1 MTNSADL
8 DRLRWSWSAEAV
20 AWLRARLRGVDE
32 ALEQSDLAHVM
43 VLGDSQVG
51 KTTLLLR
58 LLGVTDPEIAAEAA
72 VPLRAGRGRGRS
84 ATPVPI
90 RYQWSGDPD
99 HWSLAYDDPCDAPG
113 ANRGTAWLT
122 SEQLEERLGS
132 FRTGAT
138 GDQLRW
144 ESHARPLEIGLPGR
158 YAGTEPRTDLRIFDL
173 PGLHSAGTEEQ
184 EAAKSL
190 LAVYAPVVDHVVFV
204 VSADQFAEMV
214 RDPAI
219 TENPFLLGW
228 GEQAHRFSMVFTR
241 AFSGDSVRRHL
252 HAALGEPGSPGWSRD
267 RIVAAVQEHFADQ
280 LLVSELPSVA
290 PNALFPIEIG
300 ESWQELL
307 DSAPHYAEAVAP
319 VCDELLRR
327 LSDTVARYSDPD
339 RRHLA
344 APEIAAR
351 VEIVV
356 QHNAR
361 RRKQALNTAAQARRR
376 AKHAHKEALTFVDRA
391 RAAAKTARQRTKALR
406 KSLKRL
412 AEWPI
417 AYARPAAPEMKGNLV
432 RAKQEEERAAW
443 TEAAR
448 RAWTDWRETLQEPA
462 VPRQPPHDLS
472 TRIRK
477 KYDKLCNCCELCD
490 ERWLKRLF
498 RESDPPDH
506 CYEKMAGVGTLMPT
520 WIRKTL
526 CTHAGSATTRLAQ
539 NEADAEQQCA
549 VASRYADQTAEALAH
564 ADIELDDLLER
575 VAAEQA
581 EDAANL
587 TVARS
592 VRAIHSQ
599 RNETYVQHLLDRAAQ
614 SDGDERSWL
623 FLAALR
629 GIHDLN
635 RMFP

>member
-8 DRLRWSWSAEAV
+8 DRLRWSWSAEAA

-58 LLGVTDPEIAAEAA
+58 LFGVTDPEAATEAA

-99 HWSLAYDDPCDAPG
+99 HWSLAYDDPGDESG
-113 ANRGTAWLT
+113 AHRGTAWLT
-122 SEQLEERLGS
+122 SGQLEKRLRS

-138 GDQLRW
+138 GDRLRW
-144 ESHARPLEIGLPGR
+144 ESRARPLEIGLPGR
-158 YAGTEPRTDLRIFDL
+158 FAGPERRTDLRVFDL
-173 PGLHSAGTEEQ
+173 PGLHSAGAEEQ
-184 EAAKSL
+184 EAAKAL

-228 GEQAHRFSMVFTR
+228 GEQAHRFSLVFTR

-252 HAALGEPGSPGWSRD
+252 QAVLGEPGSPCWTRD
-267 RIVAAVQEHFADQ
+267 RIVAAVQEHYADQ

-290 PNALFPIEIG
+290 PSGLFPVEIG
-300 ESWQELL
+300 ESWKELL
-307 DSAPHYAEAVAP
+307 DSDPDYAEAVAP
-319 VCDELLRR
+319 VCDDLLRR
-327 LSDTVARYSDPD
+327 LTDTVARYSDPD

-344 APEIAAR
+344 ASEIAAR

-356 QHNAR
+356 RDNVR
-361 RRKQALNTAAQARRR
+361 RREQALNAAAQAWRR
-376 AKHAHKEALTFVDRA
+376 AKRAHTQALAFVHRA
-391 RAAAKTARQRTKALR
+391 REAAKAARQRTEALR
-406 KSLKRL
+406 KRLERL
-412 AEWPI
+412 AEWPVV
-417 AYARPAAPEMKGNLV
+417 YVRPDAPEMKGNLV

-448 RAWTDWRETLQEPA
+448 RAWTDWRETTEEPE

-472 TRIRK
+472 TRIRE
-477 KYDKLCNCCELCD
+477 KYDELCRCCHLC
-490 ERWLKRLF
+490 ERWKRF
-498 RESDPPDH
+498 VGDTPDH
-506 CYEKMAGVGTLMPT
+506 CYGRMTGVGTRMPA
-520 WIRKTL
+520 WIRTTL
-526 CTHAGSATTRLAQ
+526 REHADSATARLAKA
-539 NEADAEQQCA
+539 EADTERQCA
-549 VASRYADQTAEALAH
+549 VASRYADHTAEALAR
-564 ADIELDDLLER
+564 AVAELDDLLEQ
-575 VAAEQA
+575 ATEEQV

-592 VRAIHSQ
+592 VRAVHSQ
-599 RNETYVQHLLDRAAQ
+599 RNETYVHRLLGRAAQ

-623 FLAALR
+623 VLAALR

>member
-8 DRLRWSWSAEAV
+8 DRLRWSWSSEAV
-20 AWLRARLRGVDE
+20 AWMRARLRGVDE

-58 LLGVTDPEIAAEAA
+58 LLGVTDPKAAAKAA
-72 VPLRAGRGRGRS
+72 APLRAGRGRGRS

-99 HWSLAYDDPCDAPG
+99 HWSLAYDGSGDASG
-113 ANRGTAWLT
+113 APPETAWLT
-122 SEQLEERLGS
+122 SGQLKKRLRS

-138 GDQLRW
+138 GDRLRW
-144 ESHARPLEIGLPGR
+144 ETRARPLEIGLPDR
-158 YAGTEPRTDLRIFDL
+158 FAGPDRRTDLRVFDL
-173 PGLHSAGTEEQ
+173 PGLHGAGVEER
-184 EAAKSL
+184 EAAKAL

-228 GEQAHRFSMVFTR
+228 GDQAHRFSLVFTR

-252 HAALGEPGSPGWSRD
+252 HAVLGEPGYPGWTRD
-267 RIVAAVQEHFADQ
+267 RVVAVVQEHYAEQ
-280 LLVSELPSVA
+280 LLVSELPPVA
-290 PNALFPIEIG
+290 PSALFPVEIG
-300 ESWQELL
+300 ESWKELL
-307 DSAPHYAEAVAP
+307 DSDPSYAEAVAP

-327 LSDTVARYSDPD
+327 LSDTVARYSEPD

-351 VEIVV
+351 VEMVV
-356 QHNAR
+356 RNNVR
-361 RRKQALNTAAQARRR
+361 RREKALRTAAQAWGSAKQAHTQALAFVER
-376 AKHAHKEALTFVDRA
+376 AQ
-391 RAAAKTARQRTKALR
+391 AAAKAARRRTEALR
-406 KSLKRL
+406 KRLDKL
-412 AEWPI
+412 AEWPVE
-417 AYARPAAPEMKGNLV
+417 YVRPSKPDMKGSLV

-443 TEAAR
+443 TESAR
-448 RAWTDWRETLQEPA
+448 RAWTDWRETTEEPE

-472 TRIRK
+472 TRIRQA
-477 KYDKLCNCCELCD
+477 YDELCGCCHLC
-490 ERWLKRLF
+490 ERWKGFVGEGPNR
-498 RESDPPDH
+498 
-506 CYEKMAGVGTLMPT
+506 CYERMTDVGTRMPAR
-520 WIRKTL
+520 IRSML
-526 CTHAGSATTRLAQ
+526 SEHADSATPRVAKA
-539 NEADAEQQCA
+539 EADANAQCT
-549 VASRYADQTAEALAH
+549 VASRYAGHTGETVARTIA
-564 ADIELDDLLER
+564 ELDERLER
-575 VAAEQA
+575 ASEAQV

-592 VRAIHSQ
+592 VRAVHSQ
-599 RNETYVQHLLDRAAQ
+599 RNETYVHHLLDRAAHAE
-614 SDGDERSWL
+614 GDERSWL
-623 FLAALR
+623 VLAALR
-629 GIHDLN
+629 GIHDLS

>member
-1 MTNSADL
+1 MTKSADL
-8 DRLRWSWSAEAV
+8 DQLRWSWSAEAV

-58 LLGVTDPEIAAEAA
+58 LLGVTDPEAAAEAA
-72 VPLRAGRGRGRS
+72 VPLRAGRGRGQS

-99 HWSLAYDDPCDAPG
+99 RWSLAYDGSGDAPG
-113 ANRGTAWLT
+113 EHPGTAWLT
-122 SEQLEERLGS
+122 SEQLKKRLRS

-138 GDQLRW
+138 GDRLHW
-144 ESHARPLEIGLPGR
+144 EARARPLEIGLPDR
-158 YAGTEPRTDLRIFDL
+158 FAGPDRRTDLRVFDL
-173 PGLHSAGTEEQ
+173 PGLHGAGVDER
-184 EAAKSL
+184 EAARAL

-228 GEQAHRFSMVFTR
+228 GDQAHRFSLVFTR
-241 AFSGDSVRRHL
+241 AFSGDSVRRHM
-252 HAALGEPGSPGWSRD
+252 HAVLGEPGDPGWTRD
-267 RIVAAVQEHFADQ
+267 RVVAAVQEHYAEQ
-280 LLVSELPSVA
+280 LLVSELPLVA
-290 PNALFPIEIG
+290 PSALFPVEIG
-300 ESWQELL
+300 ESWKELL
-307 DSAPHYAEAVAP
+307 DSDPYYAEAVAP

-327 LSDTVARYSDPD
+327 LSDTLARYSDPD

-344 APEIAAR
+344 ASEIAAR
-351 VEIVV
+351 VEMVV
-356 QHNAR
+356 RNNVR
-361 RRKQALNTAAQARRR
+361 RREKALGTATQAWRR
-376 AKHAHKEALTFVDRA
+376 AKQAHTEALAFVERA
-391 RAAAKTARQRTKALR
+391 QAAAKAARQRTEALR
-406 KSLKRL
+406 KRLERL
-412 AEWPI
+412 AEWPVV
-417 AYARPAAPEMKGNLV
+417 YVRPGRPGMKGSLV

-448 RAWTDWRETLQEPA
+448 RAWTHWRETTEEPE

-472 TRIRK
+472 TRIREA
-477 KYDKLCNCCELCD
+477 YDELCGCCHLC
-490 ERWLKRLF
+490 ERWKRF
-498 RESDPPDH
+498 MGEGPDR
-506 CYEKMAGVGTLMPT
+506 CYERMTDVGTRMPAR
-520 WIRKTL
+520 IRTTL
-526 CTHAGSATTRLAQ
+526 REHADSTTARVAKA
-539 NEADAEQQCA
+539 EADADQQRT
-549 VASRYADQTAEALAH
+549 VASRYGGHTAEALAR
-564 ADIELDDLLER
+564 AVAELDELLER
-575 VAAEQA
+575 ASEAQV

-592 VRAIHSQ
+592 VRAIHSE
-599 RNETYVQHLLDRAAQ
+599 RNESYVHHLLDRAAK

-623 FLAALR
+623 VLAALR

>member
-8 DRLRWSWSAEAV
+8 DRLRWVWSAEAV

-58 LLGVTDPEIAAEAA
+58 LLGVTDPEDAAEAA

-99 HWSLAYDDPCDAPG
+99 HWYLAYDDPGDASG
-113 ANRGTAWLT
+113 AHRGTAWLT
-122 SEQLEERLGS
+122 SGQLEKRLRS

-138 GDQLRW
+138 GDRLRW
-144 ESHARPLEIGLPGR
+144 ESRARPLEIGLPDR
-158 YAGTEPRTDLRIFDL
+158 FAGPERRTDLRVFDL
-173 PGLHSAGTEEQ
+173 PGLHGAGAEER
-184 EAAKSL
+184 EAAKAL

-219 TENPFLLGW
+219 TENPFLFGW
-228 GEQAHRFSMVFTR
+228 GDQEHRFSLVFTR

-252 HAALGEPGSPGWSRD
+252 HAVLGKPGSPGWTPD
-267 RIVAAVQEHFADQ
+267 RVAAAVTEHYADQ
-280 LLVSELPSVA
+280 LVVSELPSVELS
-290 PNALFPIEIG
+290 ALFPVEIG
-300 ESWQELL
+300 ESWKELL
-307 DSAPHYAEAVAP
+307 DSDPDYAEAVAP

-327 LSDTVARYSDPD
+327 LSDTVARYSGPD
-339 RRHLA
+339 RRYLA
-344 APEIAAR
+344 ASEIALR
-351 VEIVV
+351 VENVV
-356 QHNAR
+356 RDNAR
-361 RRKQALNTAAQARRR
+361 RREQALNASEQARRR
-376 AKHAHKEALTFVDRA
+376 AKDAHTEALAFVDRA
-391 RAAAKTARQRTKALR
+391 CAVGKAARQRTEALR
-406 KSLKRL
+406 KSLERL
-412 AEWPI
+412 AEWPV

-448 RAWTDWRETLQEPA
+448 RTWTDWRETLEEPE

-477 KYDKLCNCCELCD
+477 KYDELCRCCELC
-490 ERWLKRLF
+490 ERGWLKRF
-498 RESDPPDH
+498 VRESETPDH
-506 CYEKMAGVGTLMPT
+506 CYEQMTGVGTHMRA
-520 WIRKTL
+520 WIQTTL
-526 CTHAGSATTRLAQ
+526 RAHAGSARPRLAKA
-539 NEADAEQQCA
+539 EADAEQQCA
-549 VASRYADQTAEALAH
+549 VASRYAGQTAEALAC
-564 ADIELDDLLER
+564 ADAELDDLLER
-575 VAAEQA
+575 AAEKQA

-592 VRAIHSQ
+592 VRTVHNQ
-599 RNETYVQHLLDRAAQ
+599 RNKTYVHHLLGRAAQ

-623 FLAALR
+623 VLAALR
-629 GIHDLN
+629 GIRDLN